1 MMDGHLRFN
10 PPDPFGCSPPP
21 PPPAAASAARRGCN
35 IQPSLGET
43 SPSLDLKVILG
54 FKIS

>member
-1 MMDGHLRFN
+1 VVVVVVVVVLVVVLVVVV
-10 PPDPFGCSPPP
+10 
-21 PPPAAASAARRGCN
+21 AASAARRGCN